1 MGVYPLKVL
10 MTKRKLSESVGWSE
24 ANGRRWVKQFK
35 EFIPYIKEGNKV
47 LFTEESKKI
56 LSTIKKMSEQGLN
69 SSDILDIFKVE
80 GIPNSDFELNKMVEK
95 ITNKQP
101 VNIYNKDIAN
111 TIPPQKEIV
120 LALLSLLKDRK
131 PWTTTMLNQGVA
143 DCFSLS
149 EEQKNVIYPNSKESI
164 FSHRMRSTRYILK
177 KQGYID
183 EVSKFAYQITD
194 EGFELL
200 TDNEQDI
207 HEEIEELEKVID
219 PFEVIQEK
227 VEDIE
232 NELINDLLEH
242 LKNAHWRRLET
253 IVVEL
258 MTAMGYGDGEV
269 TEKTNDG
276 GLDGIIKEDK
286 LGLDNIYLQAKKWE
300 NSVGRPEVMSFSGA
314 LDAKGARKGIFIT
327 TSLFTTG
334 AKEYAERLESK
345 KIILIDGRRLA
356 KLMIENN
363 IGVNVK
369 RKIVIKEVD
378 FSYFEGE

>member
-1 MGVYPLKVL
+1 
-10 MTKRKLSESVGWSE
+10 MTKVKLSNSVGWSE
-24 ANGRRWVKQFK
+24 ANGRWWIKQFK
-35 EFIPYIKEGNKV
+35 DYIPFVKEGNKI
-47 LFTEESKKI
+47 FYTEESQRI
-56 LSTIKKMSEQGLN
+56 LSVIKKMSESGLT
-69 SSDILDIFKVE
+69 SGDILEIFKSE
-80 GIPNSDFELNKMVEK
+80 GIPNNDSKLNNVIEK
-95 ITNKQP
+95 YTFKQS
-101 VNIYNKDIAN
+101 NFYNKDIAE
-111 TIPPQKEIV
+111 TIPSQKEIIIP
-120 LALLSLLKDRK
+120 LLSLLKDKK
-131 PWTTTMLNQGVA
+131 PYTTSMINNGVA
-143 DCFSLS
+143 EYFSLN
-149 EEQKNVIYPNSKESI
+149 EEQKNVTYQNSRDSI
-164 FSHRMRSTRYILK
+164 FTHRMRSTRYILK

-183 EVSKFAYQITD
+183 EVSKYTYQITD
-194 EGFELL
+194 KGLELL
-200 TDNEQDI
+200 SDNEQDI
-207 HEEIEELEKVID
+207 NEEIEELEKVID

-227 VEDIE
+227 VKEIE

-242 LKNAHWRRLET
+242 LKQAHWRRLET

-286 LGLDNIYLQAKKWE
+286 LGLDNIYLQVKKWE
-300 NSVGRPEVMSFSGA
+300 NPVGRPEVMSFSGA

-327 TSLFTTG
+327 TSSFTNG

-345 KIILIDGRRLA
+345 KIILIDGKRLA

-369 RKIVIKEVD
+369 KKVVIKEVD

>member
-1 MGVYPLKVL
+1 VGVYPLKVL

-35 EFIPYIKEGNKV
+35 EFIPYIKEGNRD
-47 LFTEESKKI
+47 LFTEESKKVLI
-56 LSTIKKMSEQGLN
+56 TIKKMSELGLT
-69 SSDILDIFKVE
+69 SSDILEIFKVE
-80 GIPNSDFELNKMVEK
+80 GIPNDTELKKMVEK
-95 ITNKQP
+95 NTNKP
-101 VNIYNKDIAN
+101 MNIYNKDIAE
-111 TIPPQKEIV
+111 TIPTQKEIV
-120 LALLSLLKDRK
+120 LPLLSLLKDRK

-143 DCFSLS
+143 DFFSLS
-149 EEQKNVIYPNSKESI
+149 EEQKNVIYPNSKDSI
-164 FSHRMRSTRYILK
+164 FTHRMRATRYVLK

-183 EVSKFAYQITD
+183 EVSKFTYQITD

-219 PFEVIQEK
+219 PFEVVQEK

-300 NSVGRPEVMSFSGA
+300 NSVGRPEVMSYSGA

-327 TSLFTTG
+327 TSSFTSG
-334 AKEYAERLESK
+334 AKEYAERLETK

-369 RKIVIKEVD
+369 RKIIIKEVD